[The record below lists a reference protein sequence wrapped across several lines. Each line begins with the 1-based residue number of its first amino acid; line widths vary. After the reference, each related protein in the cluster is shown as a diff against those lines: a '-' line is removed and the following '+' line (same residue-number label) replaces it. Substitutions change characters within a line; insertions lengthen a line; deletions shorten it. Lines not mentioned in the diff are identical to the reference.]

1 MVSNLL
7 AFRARLDVTVKTA
20 CDGNESYRYK
30 LKEAWE
36 GFLNARLVAGC
47 HVFKNQEFP

>member
-1 MVSNLL
+1 MRSAVARQENDKEMVSNLL
-7 AFRARLDVTVKTA
+7 AFRAKLDVCIYTA

-36 GFLNARLVAGC
+36 AFLNAR
-47 HVFKNQEFP
+47 

>member
-1 MVSNLL
+1 MVSTLL
-7 AFRARLDVTVKTA
+7 ALRARLDVTVNTA

-36 GFLNARLVAGC
+36 GFLNARCDCNPLADMPKYC
-47 HVFKNQEFP
+47 R

>member
-7 AFRARLDVTVKTA
+7 AFRAKLDECVSA
-20 CDGNESYRYK
+20 SCDGNESYRYK

-36 GFLNARLVAGC
+36 AFLNAR
-47 HVFKNQEFP
+47 

>member
-7 AFRARLDVTVKTA
+7 AFRARLDVTLNTA
-20 CDGNESYRYK
+20 CDSNTAYRYK

-36 GFLNARLVAGC
+36 GFLNARWV
-47 HVFKNQEFP
+47 